1 MVLLRSAL
9 LDPERAISETFPKER
24 LAVTYPNI
32 EIKILI
38 CHGFDIEAYRRYCGD
53 DLSYLDTH
61 PSVSSELRFG
71 YSCHTLSLY
80 SKVVFPALS

>member
-9 LDPERAISETFPKER
+9 LDPEGTISETFPKGR
-24 LAVTYPNI
+24 LAVSYPNI
-32 EIKILI
+32 EVKILI
-38 CHGFDIEAYRRYCGD
+38 CYGLDIEAYRWYCGD
-53 DLSYLDTH
+53 DLSYLDTQ

-80 SKVVFPALS
+80 NKVVFPALS